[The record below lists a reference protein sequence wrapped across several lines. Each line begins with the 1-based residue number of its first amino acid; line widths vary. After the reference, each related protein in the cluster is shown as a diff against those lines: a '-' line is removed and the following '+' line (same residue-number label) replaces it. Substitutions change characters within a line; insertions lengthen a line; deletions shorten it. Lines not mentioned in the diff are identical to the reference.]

1 MPSETHQEGDR
12 GDIWRPEL
20 KWDGRVGASDQGGV
34 ELEEAGALKAGD
46 AVRLTEA
53 GARRLTADSKSGAE
67 VLVWEAAHD
76 LVY

>member
-1 MPSETHQEGDR
+1 VPSETHQEGDR

-46 AVRLTEA
+46 AVR
-53 GARRLTADSKSGAE
+53 
-67 VLVWEAAHD
+67 
-76 LVY
+76 